1 MGRRK
6 LVEEIVAPWVTGA
19 WRETLW
25 FLGALWNQ
33 LGRDRVIIHASGL
46 AYSSL
51 LATVPLVA
59 VVIGLLSAFGALEDL
74 RARLQN
80 ALITRL
86 LPSNHADLAALLD
99 QFLAGASK
107 VGLVGFVF
115 LILTAILLMDAV
127 ESSFN
132 RIWQVSTRRRLINK
146 ITAYTSV
153 LVFGSLF
160 IGASL
165 SISARLKTA
174 LILHGSALDPGL
186 VSRLQS
192 VVFPL
197 LLSLLAFLLMFVVIP
212 FTRVHWTSALLGA
225 LVGSVLWEVAKSLFA
240 LSVDSSVRYSTLYG
254 SLAAIPIFLIWLNI
268 TWIIVLLGLEV
279 AYTHQHRHALRRE
292 SLWSGAGSGERLTL
306 ALKVFA
312 ALARAF
318 DRGEPPPRD
327 DELAEEFGAPL
338 NAVQDALGRF
348 ETAGLTRRAVVGSE
362 EEGLVPAQPLDRVT
376 IAGVLAILLE
386 GEDTTGQHGDPLARA
401 VEEALGRFRN
411 AGASALGET
420 TFEDLVRA
428 TER

>member
-1 MGRRK
+1 MPGLTLPGSSGSSGTSSDATRCSS
-6 LVEEIVAPWVTGA
+6 AP
-19 WRETLW
+19 R
-25 FLGALWNQ
+25 
-33 LGRDRVIIHASGL
+33 ASPTRL
-46 AYSSL
+46 SWPPCPSS
-51 LATVPLVA
+51 PC
-59 VVIGLLSAFGALEDL
+59 VIGLLSAFGALEDL
-74 RARLQN
+74 RARLQD
-80 ALITRL
+80 ALVTRL
-86 LPSNHADLAALLD
+86 LPSNHAELAALLD

-132 RIWQVSTRRRLINK
+132 QIWQVSTRRRLISK
-146 ITAYTSV
+146 VTAYTSV

-174 LILHGSALDPGL
+174 LILHGPALDPGL

-192 VVFPL
+192 LVFPL

-240 LSVDSSVRYSTLYG
+240 LSVGSSVRYSTLYG

-279 AYTHQHRHALRRE
+279 AYTHQHFHALRRE
-292 SLWSGAGSGERLTL
+292 RLWRSAGSGARL
-306 ALKVFA
+306 ALGLKLYA

-318 DRGEPPPRD
+318 DRGEATTPR
-327 DELAEEFGAPL
+327 
-338 NAVQDALGRF
+338 
-348 ETAGLTRRAVVGSE
+348 RRAGRALRGPLE
-362 EEGLVPAQPLDRVT
+362 RRPGVPATLRNHRPHPACGDRQRGRRGGPGDAAV
-376 IAGVLAILLE
+376 AGHRRRR
-386 GEDTTGQHGDPLARA
+386 GRHPARQR
-401 VEEALGRFRN
+401 GRI
-411 AGASALGET
+411 GASPT
-420 TFEDLVRA
+420 SRWSRRWSRRWRA
-428 TER
+428 TETLEPAPSATPPSRIWCGTPSQ

>member
-1 MGRRK
+1 M
-6 LVEEIVAPWVTGA
+6 VEEVVAPRMRRA
-19 WRETLW
+19 WRDIAW
-25 FLGALWNQ
+25 FLRVLWDQ
-33 LGRDRVIIHASGL
+33 LGRDQVFIRAAGL
-46 AYSSL
+46 AYSAL

-59 VVIGLLSAFGALEDL
+59 VLIGLLSAFGALEDI
-74 RARLQN
+74 RARLQD
-80 ALITRL
+80 ALVTRL
-86 LPSNHADLAALLD
+86 LPSNHDQLAALLD

-132 RIWQVSTRRRLINK
+132 RIWQVSTRRRLISK
-146 ITAYTSV
+146 VTAYTSV

-174 LILHGSALDPGL
+174 LILHGPALDPGL

-192 VVFPL
+192 MVFPL

-279 AYTHQHRHALRRE
+279 AYTHQHFHALRRE
-292 SLWSGAGSGERLTL
+292 RLWRSAGSGARL
-306 ALKVFA
+306 ALGLKLYA

-318 DRGEPPPRD
+318 DRGEEPPRD
-327 DELAEEFGAPL
+327 DELAERFEVPL
-338 NAVQDALGRF
+338 SAVQESLQRF
-348 ETAGLTRRAVVGSE
+348 ETTGLTRRAVTGSE
-362 EEGLVPAQPLDRVT
+362 DDGVVPAMPLSRVT
-376 IAGVLAILLE
+376 VAGVVATLLDNE
-386 GEDTTGQHGDPLARA
+386 GGRGEPDEPLVQAVEQALARYRDA
-401 VEEALGRFRN
+401 GAGALGD
-411 AGASALGET
+411 T
-420 TFEDLVRA
+420 TFEDLVRDA
-428 TER
+428 ESVT